1 MTDGD
6 NLYVRVNDDLVLDAG
21 SYEIL
26 QMPHGL
32 ERVIHAPTTTMFHQ
46 LLDYLKTKPDS
57 SKRPACNAA
66 SSEGEAAT
74 ALVLRWG
81 SYLSVLLDHDKPLW
95 SEATSEET
103 SRISNEEMARINI
116 EASAALA
123 EWIDLY
129 RQERG
134 SGLYAQLV
142 KRALTYL
149 PKPVATANLRPDGFA
164 GLADPI
170 NASQLIEKAEARILK
185 VLGYVENYPS
195 RIFANALVNMA
206 WRYSP
211 VERIHSGVPRGSP
224 LDQRRVT
231 LEEETEIMGYV
242 ACRLET
248 GMATCKQLITEQPPR
263 SWVEQIIPYALDR
276 RICPIQWSLT
286 ETSREVRLP
295 EPEVKGSD
303 G

>member
-1 MTDGD
+1 MD
-6 NLYVRVNDDLVLDAG
+6 NILFLLHFHERAWTKHGRTWMDESRFAFIFQHLHGRRELFP
-21 SYEIL
+21 EIRPPL
-26 QMPHGL
+26 FGW
-32 ERVIHAPTTTMFHQ
+32 
-46 LLDYLKTKPDS
+46 TK
-57 SKRPACNAA
+57 A
-66 SSEGEAAT
+66 
-74 ALVLRWG
+74 
-81 SYLSVLLDHDKPLW
+81 
-95 SEATSEET
+95 
-103 SRISNEEMARINI
+103 
-116 EASAALA
+116 
-123 EWIDLY
+123 
-129 RQERG
+129 
-134 SGLYAQLV
+134 
-142 KRALTYL
+142 
-149 PKPVATANLRPDGFA
+149 
-164 GLADPI
+164 
-170 NASQLIEKAEARILK
+170 
-185 VLGYVENYPS
+185 
-195 RIFANALVNMA
+195 ANALVNMA